1 MVTLAH
7 MVTDDASSPRV
18 TDPPRATDHAS
29 KPNPL
34 WEASASAESAT
45 TAVDR
50 LTFFSDAVVAIAMTL
65 LAIDL
70 AVPETSTRADLAAFI
85 QTHAGGYLAFLISF
99 LVIASVW
106 RNHHR
111 VFRYI
116 TDAPPVLVGVTLV
129 WLFTIVLVPFA
140 TRLLYAGDSTSTSS
154 DFPFRF
160 GFYALVLVVSSSAFL
175 CSEVIVQRA
184 GIVAEEA
191 PADLFEGGAARSG
204 VIIVTFLLS
213 IPLCFLVGK
222 YAFILWA
229 ALPVTSRVASAIQ
242 RRRRR

>member
-1 MVTLAH
+1 M
-7 MVTDDASSPRV
+7 
-18 TDPPRATDHAS
+18 ATGE
-29 KPNPL
+29 L
-34 WEASASAESAT
+34 WEASASADYAKI
-45 TAVDR
+45 AVDR

-70 AVPETSTRADLAAFI
+70 AVPETSTRPDFVAFV
-85 QTHAGGYLAFLISF
+85 QGHLGSYLAFLISF
-99 LVIASVW
+99 VVIASVW

-116 TDAPPVLVGVTLV
+116 TDAPPALVGVTLL

-140 TRLLYAGDSTSTSS
+140 TRLLYAGDSTSASS

-160 GFYALVLVVSSSAFL
+160 GIYALVMVASSSAFV

-191 PADLFEGGAARSG
+191 PTDLFDSGMTRSA
-204 VIIVTFLLS
+204 VLITTFLLS
-213 IPLCFLVGK
+213 IPLCFLVGV
-222 YAFILWA
+222 YAFILWG
-229 ALPVTSRVASAIQ
+229 ALPITTRVGIAIQ
-242 RRRRR
+242 HRRRR